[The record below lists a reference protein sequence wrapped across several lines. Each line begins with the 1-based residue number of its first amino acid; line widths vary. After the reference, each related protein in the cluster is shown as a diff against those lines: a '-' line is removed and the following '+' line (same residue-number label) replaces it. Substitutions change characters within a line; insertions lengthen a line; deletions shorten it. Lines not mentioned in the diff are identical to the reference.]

1 MIDYY
6 ASGRNLF
13 STDEAL
19 SAGKKA
25 AGKKP
30 LLVLLTGFYRTDP
43 KVSGFTPSIADARYA
58 AFAALRMKVNAIGL
72 YQCGQFR
79 MENYPEVWTE
89 AKKLYKQVS
98 ALTFITEG
106 KDISGQL
113 KVSGGPALKYLA
125 LEYADRLYII
135 AQNAS
140 FQAAAAHFTV
150 PERYRRNEVKVL
162 FENRVVANLSGKFTD
177 SFSSAATHIYC
188 IAVK

>member
-1 MIDYY
+1 
-6 ASGRNLF
+6 
-13 STDEAL
+13 
-19 SAGKKA
+19 
-25 AGKKP
+25 
-30 LLVLLTGFYRTDP
+30 LLTGFYRTDP

-150 PERYRRNEVKVL
+150 PERYRSNEVKVL
-162 FENRVVANLSGKFTD
+162 FENRVVANLGGKFTD
-177 SFSSAATHIYC
+177 SFSSAATHVYC
-188 IAVK
+188 IPVK